1 MTQASPQNCN
11 TFPTINIFNQNA
23 IITRTL
29 LLARINKQNQ
39 PETLPH
45 TPQSSNSSVSAM
57 HELAIHGLSFKGKAT
72 GA

>member
-1 MTQASPQNCN
+1 MTI
-11 TFPTINIFNQNA
+11 TFG
-23 IITRTL
+23 
-29 LLARINKQNQ
+29 QNQ

-57 HELAIHGLSFKGKAT
+57 PELAIHGLNFKGKAT

>member
-11 TFPTINIFNQNA
+11 TFPTINIFNQKCDNYMT
-23 IITRTL
+23 ITFG
-29 LLARINKQNQ
+29 QNY

-72 GA
+72 GV

>member
-1 MTQASPQNCN
+1 MSTEL
-11 TFPTINIFNQNA
+11 T
-23 IITRTL
+23 
-29 LLARINKQNQ
+29 KQNQ

-57 HELAIHGLSFKGKAT
+57 PELAIDGLSFKGKAT